1 MPIPDIRLDNVR
13 IRDIV
18 IPDVPKWMS
27 SDPPQANPALPPVT
41 TIVGTPIVNIPG
53 CVEAHKDNKENV
65 NLKNED
71 DKGRRYVNIYA
82 ADNDSRISDF
92 MLSEAIEKI
101 VDISTDYVSLSDAVV
116 DGEELVYEMLTD
128 EEIKN
133 LRGE

>member
-1 MPIPDIRLDNVR
+1 MRKKESTNFAKKHGQEWIFSAMEVM
-13 IRDIV
+13 RDSWEKEEEFTSRMGGIKM
-18 IPDVPKWMS
+18 DVS
-27 SDPPQANPALPPVT
+27 GIYVVVT
-41 TIVGTPIVNIPG
+41 M
-53 CVEAHKDNKENV
+53 
-65 NLKNED
+65 D

-92 MLSEAIEKI
+92 MLSEAIERI

>member
-1 MPIPDIRLDNVR
+1 M
-13 IRDIV
+13 
-18 IPDVPKWMS
+18 DVS
-27 SDPPQANPALPPVT
+27 GIYVVVT
-41 TIVGTPIVNIPG
+41 M
-53 CVEAHKDNKENV
+53 
-65 NLKNED
+65 D